1 MRYPSAQ
8 LRNAACAVLLAFAGV
23 TAWLPPP
30 ARADGEVNIYSY
42 REPGLI
48 NPLLATF
55 SKETGIKTNVVFAA
69 NGLVERLAAEGKNSP
84 ADLLLTNE
92 SGLLLQAVAAGVT
105 QPVSSPALDAAIPAQ
120 LRDTSGHWFGL
131 TRRARVV
138 YASKDRVKQDAITY
152 EELADP
158 KWRNKICIRSGQH
171 TYNVALVASMI
182 AHHGEEE
189 TEKWLTGLKAN
200 LARRPAGGDR
210 EGVRDVQAG
219 LCDLAVGNTYYMAAM
234 LKNPDQ
240 KPWADAVRIIFPN
253 AADRGSH
260 VNVSGMALAANAPN
274 KANAC
279 GSWNFTRRSAKIAEA
294 NGEYPV
300 EGVPASALVQS
311 WGRLAIRCRSQTR
324 AAQTVELI
332 DRVNSIGAEFLMSV
346 TFKAARLATPRSRRL
361 PCFPLPSASSV
372 SDFAA
377 GCRASRRATSAAGRS
392 PGTSSRM
399 PSGRAPPNR

>member
-48 NPLLATF
+48 DPLLATF
-55 SKETGIKTNVVFAA
+55 SKETGIKTNVVFAT

-92 SGLLLQAVAAGVT
+92 SGLLLQAAAAGVT
-105 QPVSSPALDAAIPAQ
+105 QPVSSPTLDGAIPAQ

-138 YASKDRVKQDAITY
+138 YASRDRVKQDAITY

-182 AHHGEEE
+182 AHHGEAE

-253 AADRGSH
+253 AADRGTH
-260 VNVSGMALAANAPN
+260 VNVSGMAMTANAPN
-274 KANAC
+274 KANALRLMEFLA
-279 GSWNFTRRSAKIAEA
+279 SPEAQKIYAEA
-294 NGEYPV
+294 NGEYPAV
-300 EGVPASALVQS
+300 EGVPASALVES
-311 WGRLAIRCRSQTR
+311 WGTLHADPLPLTKI
-324 AAQTVELI
+324 AALRKQASELI
-332 DRVNSIGAEFLMSV
+332 DRVQFDQG
-346 TFKAARLATPRSRRL
+346 
-361 PCFPLPSASSV
+361 
-372 SDFAA
+372 
-377 GCRASRRATSAAGRS
+377 
-392 PGTSSRM
+392 
-399 PSGRAPPNR
+399 PNF